1 MRATIIGLIRAYQLI
16 VSPWLPTAC
25 RFNPTC
31 SEYAILA
38 IRNFGVAKGSRL
50 VVVRLLRCRP
60 FGKHGYDTVPSQET

>member
-1 MRATIIGLIRAYQLI
+1 MRAIIIGFIRAYQLI

-38 IRNFGVAKGSRL
+38 IRKFGVVKGSRL
-50 VVVRLLRCRP
+50 VVGRLLRCRP
-60 FGKHGYDTVPSQET
+60 FGKHGYDPVPNRET

>member
-38 IRNFGVAKGSRL
+38 IRNCGVTKGLRL
-50 VVVRLLRCRP
+50 VAGRLIRCRP
-60 FGKHGYDTVPSQET
+60 FGKHGYDPVPSREA

>member
-1 MRATIIGLIRAYQLI
+1 MRATIIGLIHAYQLI

-60 FGKHGYDTVPSQET
+60 FGKHGYDPVPSQET